1 MSIDR
6 NMERAV
12 SPPGYF
18 EGEWPE
24 GVAPNGESVE
34 PVSQVPSGACLHC
47 GLPIVEEEFAS
58 GFCCNGCYAAYGL
71 IRGQGLEQ
79 YYELRRRLGQGKEGL
94 LPISVDLLEES
105 FVDLDA
111 PRYWQSHVTPLPQ
124 GRVQT
129 TMRLQGIHC
138 AACVWLLERLP
149 QYQAGVI
156 DARVSLA
163 RSTIELIWDPGR
175 VQLSHIARQL
185 AKFGYRASPLTNSTR
200 EMEKKRQQR
209 QELIR
214 IGIAGACMGNVMLL
228 AIAIYAGEW
237 SGIAEEH
244 RQLLRMA
251 SAVLG
256 LVSLLGPGAI
266 FFRGAWA
273 AIRMRTPHMD
283 MPVALGLGVGLL
295 SGLWN
300 TLWGFGELYF
310 DSLTM
315 LVFFL
320 LIGRTLQS
328 RQQQAACESV
338 DLLQQLT
345 PGTARRVR
353 DGMVEAIAIE
363 TIMVGDTLEILAGQ
377 TIPVDGVV
385 IMGETEIDRSLL
397 TGESLPISVQKGD
410 DVVAGTL
417 NRSQT
422 IRMTVEAVGEETRLG
437 KLVEQIH
444 RASVN
449 KAPVVQWSDRI
460 SGIFVLVVL
469 ALAVLVGGAW
479 WFIDRSVWV
488 DRVIALL
495 IVACPCALGLATP
508 LAIAV
513 ALGRAAKRGVLIKG
527 GDTLQ
532 RLVQPGVL
540 LLDKTG
546 TITEGSLQIERWY
559 GSTESLGYAAALEES
574 SRHPIAEA
582 IRTAW
587 RLRTQ
592 GEPPPVGEDLRQA
605 FGSGIEGVIGQQR
618 VMVGSGEWMRR
629 MGVAITEAMLAW
641 ESESLSRGLSPIWVA
656 KNGEAIALGALADR
670 IRPEVGGVI
679 QRLTAKGWQV
689 GMISGDHDQIVAGVG
704 KALGLES
711 AWVWGG
717 MMPESKLA
725 KVEALKRQG
734 RPVVMVGDGVND
746 AAALAAADIGVAVRG
761 GAEVS
766 LQAADIFLASGTL
779 VGIED
784 VMETGKKTLAV
795 IARNA
800 RVSLGY
806 NILAVTL
813 ASVGWLHPLLAALLM
828 PISSLSV
835 VAVTVLGQRGK

>member
-24 GVAPNGESVE
+24 GVAPAGESVE

-244 RQLLRMA
+244 RQLLRIA

-532 RLVQPGVL
+532 RLVQPGIL

-546 TITEGSLQIERWY
+546 TITEGSLQVERWY

-592 GEPPPVGEDLRQA
+592 GEPPPVGEDLRQT
-605 FGSGIEGVIGQQR
+605 FGSGIEGVIGQQP

-629 MGVAITEAMLAW
+629 MGVAIPEAMLAW

-689 GMISGDHDQIVAGVG
+689 GMISGDHDEIVAGVG